1 MSEERGPLGK
11 LILLRR
17 GREEAGRHALT
28 RAIEAEERA
37 QAAEADLAARHRAV
51 ERRLTRL
58 REPPGEQPPAQVL
71 QFQSR
76 LQRTLW
82 AMEVRVQVLLAE
94 MRGERIGL
102 QEATARARA
111 ELAVARRAR
120 EQAQERAAAIRGDRR
135 RRREQLEELA
145 QDDAPGRPGG
155 AGPRGSG

>member
-1 MSEERGPLGK
+1 
-11 LILLRR
+11 
-17 GREEAGRHALT
+17 
-28 RAIEAEERA
+28 
-37 QAAEADLAARHRAV
+37 
-51 ERRLTRL
+51 
-58 REPPGEQPPAQVL
+58 
-71 QFQSR
+71 
-76 LQRTLW
+76 
-82 AMEVRVQVLLAE
+82 MEVRVQVLLAE

-155 AGPRGSG
+155 AGPRGNG